1 MPELPAWLKNLGNFD
16 DESKL
21 GEGQKKLRKR
31 LSEVKTEEQASALE
45 KFLAQF
51 DPKED

>member
-1 MPELPAWLKNLGNFD
+1 MELPAWLKNLGNFD
-16 DESKL
+16 DETKL
-21 GEGQKKLRKR
+21 GPNQKALRKR
-31 LSEVKTEEQASALE
+31 LSQVQTDEQAGALE